1 MFPDTELQESFKS
14 EHKRFPRKGERGA
27 EAEEVQLSEL
37 PDAVILDSI

>member
-14 EHKRFPRKGERGA
+14 EHKLFPRKGERGA

-37 PDAVILDSI
+37 PDVVILDSI